1 MLLRPTARLLP
12 LLLVAAA
19 ALASPAAAEPSGASS
34 SGGAGASAASAASAS
49 AVSASAAGASAT
61 APVTI
66 APPKHVSIMPI
77 SEIRAGMKGY
87 GLTVFQGLKPERFD
101 IRVISVLHNFLP
113 KQDIILVQS
122 DDPRLIHSGIVAGM
136 SGSPIYIEGRLAG
149 ALSYGWHFAKDPIAG
164 VTPIETMMAELKRP
178 LRGRLSTP
186 VAEAANEPRNQPRA
200 ADGRRSLDDVIASRR
215 EGNDRLAARAPM
227 LARLPLPPLPEGGE
241 PRLVRASVPL
251 SLAGFGA
258 AAFAELT
265 HALEPF
271 HVVPLQAGGAGRG
284 NGAGPSR
291 FEDGGSIAV
300 ELIRGDVSAA
310 GTGTVTRVE
319 GDKVLAFG

>member
-19 ALASPAAAEPSGASS
+19 ALVSPAAAEPSGASS

-149 ALSYGWHFAKDPIAG
+149 ALSYGWHFAKD
-164 VTPIETMMAELKRP
+164 
-178 LRGRLSTP
+178 
-186 VAEAANEPRNQPRA
+186 
-200 ADGRRSLDDVIASRR
+200 
-215 EGNDRLAARAPM
+215 
-227 LARLPLPPLPEGGE
+227 
-241 PRLVRASVPL
+241 
-251 SLAGFGA
+251 
-258 AAFAELT
+258 
-265 HALEPF
+265 
-271 HVVPLQAGGAGRG
+271 
-284 NGAGPSR
+284 
-291 FEDGGSIAV
+291 
-300 ELIRGDVSAA
+300 
-310 GTGTVTRVE
+310 
-319 GDKVLAFG
+319 